1 MKPLFFL
8 FYLSGI
14 CPRPIE
20 TQADDNQLWIAFA
33 DNPLIFSIAY
43 ILAILTINIASL
55 YCYTFIMYFNIGSI
69 VEHLYNGQTHVNLY
83 SDSISFL
90 VCFLNFLIFFLISFK
105 YRPIHC
111 RFLNLCIAVVE
122 MSFCRPFCVNDL
134 LKYNFSKT
142 LWSSVAVIA
151 TYVWLTLIM
160 FQLKIPLDVTK
171 KYFFMIIVGYNF
183 QYQSILIFVAYI
195 RFFVMPIFVLYLKL
209 WNISREFDERTC
221 YKIGNFNHRKN
232 VQCTIIL
239 NDYLKLKRKFE
250 KCFASQFAIILMH
263 SMFSIGSATFSIII
277 RQYKNV
283 SAVTNSWYFFFGSL
297 LTPVTVILV
306 LVWTLQRFGLQV
318 IVFFCCCCLSMIN
331 VRRCHGRL
339 V

>member
-20 TQADDNQLWIAFA
+20 TQADDNQLSIAFA

-55 YCYTFIMYFNIGSI
+55 YCYTFIMYFNIDSI
-69 VEHLYNGQTHVNLY
+69 VEFLYNGQNRVNLY
-83 SDSISFL
+83 SDRISFW
-90 VCFLNFLIFFLISFK
+90 VCFLNFSIFFLISFK
-105 YRPIHC
+105 HRPIHC
-111 RFLNLCIAVVE
+111 RFLNLCIAVVK
-122 MSFCRPFCVNDL
+122 MSFCRPFCVIDL
-134 LKYNFSKT
+134 KCNFSKT

-151 TYVWLTLIM
+151 TCFGASLIV

-171 KYFFMIIVGYNF
+171 KYFFMITVGYTF

-195 RFFVMPIFVLYLKL
+195 RFFVLPIFVLNLKL

-221 YKIGNFNHRKN
+221 YKIGNFNNMKN
-232 VQCTIIL
+232 VHCTIIL
-239 NDYLKLKRKFE
+239 NDYLKLKRTFE

-263 SMFSIGSATFSIII
+263 SMLSIGSATFSIII

-283 SAVTNSWYFFFGSL
+283 SAVTISWYFFFGGL

-318 IVFFCCCCLSMIN
+318 IIL
-331 VRRCHGRL
+331 L
-339 V
+339 